1 MAPTAKIA
9 KPTKKGSK
17 PKQRPLITSKEQDSL
32 PSSSKPAK
40 SLKRK
45 KSENLDENNAVI
57 ALKAGKK
64 TKKLKTPTPE
74 PEPSAEEEEQDVVAE
89 DSGEN
94 DVHLHGFSTDDNDSS
109 DEEDIAEDEPSA
121 FDVAKL
127 PTIAKDDATVK
138 RKLEKAKK
146 NPVRWITNIQNVTA
160 HLKIFARRRTIE
172 ACSSWAVYLMVF
184 TRNK

>member
-1 MAPTAKIA
+1 MAPTAKVA
-9 KPTKKGSK
+9 KPTKKVST

-45 KSENLDENNAVI
+45 KSENLGDDNDVV

-64 TKKLKTPTPE
+64 TKKLKVPTPE
-74 PEPSAEEEEQDVVAE
+74 PEPSAEEEEQDVAAE

-146 NPVRWITNIQNVTA
+146 NPVRGITNIQNVTS
-160 HLKIFARRRTIE
+160 HNFFTRRRRIE

-184 TRNK
+184 TKNK

>member
-1 MAPTAKIA
+1 MAPTAKVA
-9 KPTKKGSK
+9 KPTKKDSK
-17 PKQRPLITSKEQDSL
+17 PKQKPLITSQEQDSV

-45 KSENLDENNAVI
+45 KSENLDENNDV

-64 TKKLKTPTPE
+64 MKKPKAPTPE
-74 PEPSAEEEEQDVVAE
+74 PELSVEEEEQDVAAE

-94 DVHLHGFSTDDNDSS
+94 DAHLHGFSTDDDDSS

-146 NPVRWITNIQNVTA
+146 NPVRRITNIQNVTS
-160 HLKIFARRRTIE
+160 HLTMFARRRRIE
-172 ACSSWAVYLMVF
+172 AFSFWAVCLMVF

>member
-1 MAPTAKIA
+1 MAPTAKVA
-9 KPTKKGSK
+9 KPTKKVSK

-45 KSENLDENNAVI
+45 KSENLGEDNDVI

-64 TKKLKTPTPE
+64 TKKLKAPTPE
-74 PEPSAEEEEQDVVAE
+74 PEPSAEEEEQDVAAE

-146 NPVRWITNIQNVTA
+146 IPVRWITNIQNVTP
-160 HLKIFARRRTIE
+160 HLNIFERRRRIE
-172 ACSSWAVYLMVF
+172 ACSSWAVCLMGF